1 MPQKYLATYLN
12 DHLAGA
18 VAAIE
23 LLQDLI
29 DAQADSGATSFF
41 TQLKSDIEADQQEL
55 KALIERLG
63 ISESAPRKAAAW
75 VAGKMAQLKST
86 LDDRS
91 TGPLWRLEALE
102 ALVLGISGKKALR
115 HGLAAARETTVEL
128 RDLDYDR
135 LSERAEDQR
144 RRAER
149 ARLEAA
155 REALGST
162 N

>member
-63 ISESAPRKAAAW
+63 I
-75 VAGKMAQLKST
+75 
-86 LDDRS
+86 
-91 TGPLWRLEALE
+91 
-102 ALVLGISGKKALR
+102 
-115 HGLAAARETTVEL
+115 
-128 RDLDYDR
+128 
-135 LSERAEDQR
+135 R
-144 RRAER
+144 R
-149 ARLEAA
+149 
-155 REALGST
+155 
-162 N
+162 